1 MAGRVEEFTARW
13 FACITTTSVTTD
25 LTTHADSPANGYG
38 TATTKEGRCCRAIHV
53 LTAGTGTVAL
63 TQLDGTQETITGIK
77 DNTLLAVQ
85 ATNILPASDFT
96 SVLVLW

>member
-1 MAGRVEEFTARW
+1 MAGRVEEYTARW
-13 FACITTTSVTTD
+13 FACIITHSVTID
-25 LTTHADSPANGYG
+25 LTSHADSPADGYG

-63 TQLDGTQETITGIK
+63 TQLDGTQETITSIT

-85 ATNILPASDFT
+85 AKKILPASNFT
-96 SVLVLW
+96 SILVLW